1 MSKTLLAGLALALLV
16 GSAAAQT
23 PAVDFSQSCKSCH
36 TIGGGPLTG
45 PDLKDVSKRKD
56 RAWLTRFI
64 MDPPGMIASG
74 DPYAKEI
81 LAAAGGVSMPPVAG
95 MTKDR
100 AESLLDLIESE
111 SGKEKSQFAG
121 STIPERP
128 LTDAD
133 LALGREL
140 FLGTTRLANGG
151 PSCISC
157 HAMGDIGWLG
167 GGTLGPD
174 LTKVFERYG
183 DRRRLGAWLSAPAT
197 QTMLPTFKD
206 HPLDDEEIL
215 GLVAYFME
223 AATHQEEDHAPHAL
237 VFILIGLAG
246 TAAAFVAFN
255 RVWQG
260 RFSGVRRTL
269 LEQAQQAR
277 KGDTA

>member
-1 MSKTLLAGLALALLV
+1 VPRTLLAGLSLALLV
-16 GSAAAQT
+16 GTAAAQT

-45 PDLKDVSKRKD
+45 PDLKDVTKRKD

-81 LAAAGGVSMPPVAG
+81 LAAAAGVTMPPVAG

-100 AESLLDLIESE
+100 AESLLDLIEAE
-111 SGKEKSQFAG
+111 SSKEKSQFAG
-121 STIPERP
+121 STVPERP
-128 LTDAD
+128 LTEED
-133 LALGREL
+133 LENGRAL
-140 FLGTTRLANGG
+140 FLGTTPLKNGG

-157 HAMGDIGWLG
+157 HTMGDIGWLG

-174 LTKVFERYG
+174 LTKVFERYT

-197 QTMLPTFKD
+197 ETMLPTFKD
-206 HPLDDEEIL
+206 HPLDEEEIL
-215 GLVAYFME
+215 GLLAYFKD
-223 AATHQEEDHAPHAL
+223 AAANLEEDHAPHAL

-255 RVWQG
+255 RAWQG
-260 RFSGVRRTL
+260 RFSGVRRAL
-269 LEQAQQAR
+269 LEQAR
-277 KGDTA
+277 KGETA